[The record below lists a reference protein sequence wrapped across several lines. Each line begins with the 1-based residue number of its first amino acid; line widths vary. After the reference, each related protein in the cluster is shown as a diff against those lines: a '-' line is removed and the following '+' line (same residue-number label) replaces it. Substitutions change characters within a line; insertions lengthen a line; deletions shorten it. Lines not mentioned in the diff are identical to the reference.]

1 MSRFA
6 RLGLHAYPTEANF
19 YAVEVP
25 VSATRAYTDLL
36 HRGIIVRSG
45 DALAMPGRLRITIGS
60 PEQNGALIEALEDL
74 LPVWREAA

>member
-1 MSRFA
+1 
-6 RLGLHAYPTEANF
+6 LHLYPSEANF

-60 PEQNGALIEALEDL
+60 PEQNGELIGAFQEL
-74 LPVWREAA
+74 LPVWRAAA